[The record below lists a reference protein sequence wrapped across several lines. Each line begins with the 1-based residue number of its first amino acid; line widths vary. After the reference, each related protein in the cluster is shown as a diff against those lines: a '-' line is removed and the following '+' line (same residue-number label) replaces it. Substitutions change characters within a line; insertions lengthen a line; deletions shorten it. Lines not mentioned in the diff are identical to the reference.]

1 MRALALVVF
10 FLCLP
15 LMVLIA
21 VAILLFQ
28 PRSAIIF
35 KQNRIGVNKEE
46 FVIYKFT
53 TMENNQITPFGKL
66 LRLLGLDELPQLINI
81 IKGEMSFVGPRP
93 LTQYDIERLEWDTPK
108 YNKRWSV
115 KPGITGAAQ
124 LSKVC
129 DAQLSIRNDLWYIE
143 HKSLVVDVRIIME
156 SMLVPILGK
165 RTK

>member
-1 MRALALVVF
+1 
-10 FLCLP
+10 
-15 LMVLIA
+15 MVLIA

-53 TMENNQITPFGKL
+53 TMKNNQITPLGKV

-93 LTQYDIERLEWDTPK
+93 LTQFDIERLGWDTPH

-129 DAQLSIRNDLWYIE
+129 DAQLSIKNDLWYIE

-156 SMLVPILGK
+156 SLLVPILGK

>member
-1 MRALALVVF
+1 MRAPALVVF

-53 TMENNQITPFGKL
+53 TMKNNQITPLGKV

-93 LTQYDIERLEWDTPK
+93 LTQFDIERLGWDTPH

-129 DAQLSIRNDLWYIE
+129 DAQLSIKNDLWYIE

-156 SMLVPILGK
+156 SLLVPILGK